1 MPKMLP
7 PRIEVSLGIDRIC
20 YLSREPRFNLVLYFT
35 LRDCSKTITLLKAKG
50 ALDQSDEPLVDTLC
64 PISSS
69 DVIQCAE
76 TNSNRSISVLEAC
89 FSAPS
94 SRPRATTEEDV
105 YGFPILTL
113 EPHRKSYIT
122 LTTSSA
128 RRPYELFFDP
138 SQMLPDHK
146 YRIRFDPTAEVTY
159 WRAIMEDA
167 LQDSISGNALA
178 AKPPAPDQPSI
189 RWDVIEPEV
198 TFETRASLPETP
210 KVTVSLSAPSAF
222 SLSNKPPFSFNL
234 TFKTHSDKPIT
245 VLAERERVQ
254 SANSDIEILDAC
266 TRTRVAPDLIDE
278 GNMDGPWQREEFL
291 RLEGTYKEN
300 RVLDPLKPYSG
311 LEELKVGSQ
320 YVLRLSDGEFP
331 WWSEDTLD
339 EIMEYAGDRGDGSL
353 GSAKSI
359 KLVGGDE
366 VMFDVVE

>member
-35 LRDCSKTITLLKAKG
+35 LRDCSTTITLLKAKG
-50 ALDQSDEPLVDTLC
+50 ALDQSDKSLVDTLC

-76 TNSNRSISVLEAC
+76 TDSNRSIPVLEAC
-89 FSAPS
+89 SSAPS
-94 SRPRATTEEDV
+94 SRPKATTEDDADGV
-105 YGFPILTL
+105 PVLTL
-113 EPHRKSYIT
+113 EPNRKSYIT

-138 SQMLPDHK
+138 SQMLPDHR
-146 YRIRFDPTAEVTY
+146 YRIRFNPNAEVTY
-159 WRAIMEDA
+159 WRAITEDA
-167 LQDSISGNALA
+167 LQGNISTKALA
-178 AKPPAPDQPSI
+178 ANLPAADQPSI

-198 TFETRASLPETP
+198 TFETRASLLETP
-210 KVTVSLSAPSAF
+210 KVAVSLSAPSTL
-222 SLSNKPPFSFNL
+222 SLSNTPPFSFTL
-234 TFKTHSDKPIT
+234 DFETHSDKPIT

-254 SANSDIEILDAC
+254 SGNSDIEILDAG
-266 TRTRVAPDLIDE
+266 TRTRVAPDLIDD

-291 RLEGTYKEN
+291 RLEGTYKEH
-300 RVLDPLKPYSG
+300 RDLDPLKPYSG

-320 YVLRLSDGEFP
+320 YVLRLLDGEFP
-331 WWSEDTLD
+331 WWSEDTVD
-339 EIMEYAGDRGDGSL
+339 KIMEYAGDRGDGSL

-359 KLVGGDE
+359 KLAGGDE
-366 VMFDVVE
+366 VTFTVVE